1 MKLRFWGVR
10 GSIPSPG
17 VDTAGVG
24 GNTSCV
30 EVRCGG
36 TRLVLDAGTGLRR
49 LGDTMMAAQ
58 ALDATL
64 LLSHFHWDHI
74 QGLPFFVPAYLRQS
88 ELRVVGMRGAALT
101 LEQTLA
107 TQMQAPVFPVRF
119 DQLGAR
125 LALDEITPGAS
136 FALGDVRVRT
146 ALLDHPGGSLGYRI
160 EHGGNVVVY
169 ATDVELGG
177 AAEPSLRALAHEA
190 DVLVMDAQYLPEEYR
205 NAKVGWGHSTF
216 DAVARLARESR
227 VKNLVLFHHDPT
239 RSDAG
244 VAAIEAAAR
253 ELFPRT
259 IAAREGLFLDASSSD
274 ALPSAEPSPEP
285 SASTRGR
292 AQAGLPG

>member
-30 EVRCGG
+30 EVRCGS

-49 LGDTMMAAQ
+49 LGDTMVAAQ

-88 ELRVVGMRGAALT
+88 ELRVVGMRGAALS

-107 TQMQAPVFPVRF
+107 TQMQAPVFPVRL

-125 LALDEITPGAS
+125 LALDEIQPGAS
-136 FALGDVRVRT
+136 FALGARGDVRVRT

-160 EHGGNVVVY
+160 EHAGRVVVY

-177 AAEPSLRALAHEA
+177 AAEPALRALAHEA

-216 DAVARLARESR
+216 DAVARLARECR
-227 VKNLVLFHHDPT
+227 VKNLVLFHHDPS

-244 VAAIEAAAR
+244 VLAIEAAAR

-259 IAAREGLFLDASSSD
+259 IAAREGLFLDAASDDPLPGPEPASSS
-274 ALPSAEPSPEP
+274 
-285 SASTRGR
+285 R
-292 AQAGLPG
+292 AAAHVGAAG